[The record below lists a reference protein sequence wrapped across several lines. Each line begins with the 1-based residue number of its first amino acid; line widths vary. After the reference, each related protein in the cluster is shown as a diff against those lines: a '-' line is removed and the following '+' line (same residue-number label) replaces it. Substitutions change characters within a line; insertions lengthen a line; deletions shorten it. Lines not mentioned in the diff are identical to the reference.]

1 MVIPTGSS
9 QTDDVLPFR
18 NSLLGEYALLL
29 AQKPLGLGLDEEQV
43 RKVAEGSLAARF
55 KIS

>member
-1 MVIPTGSS
+1 MVVLTVLSFS

-29 AQKPLGLGLDEEQV
+29 AQKPLGLGLSEDEV
-43 RKVAEGSLAARF
+43 KRIAAGGLAARF
-55 KIS
+55 

>member
-43 RKVAEGSLAARF
+43 RRVAEGSLAARF